1 MLRNKGCTDKMILLG
16 IDGMDPRF
24 TRRLLDEGK
33 LPNIRKLMELGACR
47 EDLMLLGAVPTVT
60 PPMWATLATGAYPMT
75 HGIVDFQ
82 LNYDG
87 ELDVNRNGVYST
99 YCKAEQLWNITAE
112 AGLKTLVWHWP
123 GGSWPPS
130 SDSEN
135 LMVVDGTSPGA
146 MGFFSLRA
154 DMEMIA
160 VASDITAEPKY
171 VKDVC
176 VRLEDIKGNIDE
188 LVSMP
193 QKYFMIRPR
202 GAYYDDYIKQHEMD
216 VSFNDF
222 RPASAADFHGSML
235 MDISQMDTLADGD
248 LPVGYSPFYT
258 PDGWAWDVPEG
269 AKEFKLLYMMGRV
282 QVPCLLLPDENGKY
296 DRVAVFDRKEQPMP
310 SAILKKGIMTQVPG
324 MGVNLFSGNPTPVH
338 IYRNMRVMDLAED
351 GSIVKIWI
359 SDGVDL
365 DSKTV
370 FHPQWIHDE
379 VYEKFGYPAPT
390 SIVGCH
396 DMDVLWN
403 CSHEQW
409 KQAAKWQ
416 ADCLTYMMDEHDV
429 KVIFSHYHGPDLEG
443 HQYMKYLKERE
454 NSPHT
459 QEELLQKAEATYALT
474 DEYIGRF
481 IPYIEKGYVLNIFS
495 DHGLICREETNP
507 GIGDGYGMNT
517 KLMQKLGYTVIT
529 ENEKGRPMIDWAN
542 TRAISTGCNNI
553 FINLKGRDRYGI
565 VDPADK
571 YELEEQ
577 IITDL
582 YNYKDPKTGH
592 RVITMALHN
601 KDAIL
606 LGLGGPYDAD
616 IICFVHDDYNFDHGD
631 SLSTAIGHAD
641 TSTSPIY
648 LIAGPGIKKNY
659 RTDMYIRE
667 VDVAPTAA
675 VLLGVR
681 IPKQC
686 EGAPAYSLLEE
697 EL

>member
-1 MLRNKGCTDKMILLG
+1 MALHVMDEANRCLQCKVPQCQKGCPIHTNIPEA
-16 IDGMDPRF
+16 I
-24 TRRLLDEGK
+24 RLLKENK
-33 LPNIRKLMELGACR
+33 LT
-47 EDLMLLGAVPTVT
+47 TV
-60 PPMWATLATGAYPMT
+60 
-75 HGIVDFQ
+75 I
-82 LNYDG
+82 
-87 ELDVNRNGVYST
+87 
-99 YCKAEQLWNITAE
+99 
-112 AGLKTLVWHWP
+112 
-123 GGSWPPS
+123 
-130 SDSEN
+130 
-135 LMVVDGTSPGA
+135 
-146 MGFFSLRA
+146 
-154 DMEMIA
+154 
-160 VASDITAEPKY
+160 
-171 VKDVC
+171 
-176 VRLEDIKGNIDE
+176 
-188 LVSMP
+188 
-193 QKYFMIRPR
+193 
-202 GAYYDDYIKQHEMD
+202 
-216 VSFNDF
+216 
-222 RPASAADFHGSML
+222 
-235 MDISQMDTLADGD
+235 
-248 LPVGYSPFYT
+248 
-258 PDGWAWDVPEG
+258 
-269 AKEFKLLYMMGRV
+269 
-282 QVPCLLLPDENGKY
+282 
-296 DRVAVFDRKEQPMP
+296 
-310 SAILKKGIMTQVPG
+310 
-324 MGVNLFSGNPTPVH
+324 
-338 IYRNMRVMDLAED
+338 
-351 GSIVKIWI
+351 
-359 SDGVDL
+359 
-365 DSKTV
+365 
-370 FHPQWIHDE
+370 
-379 VYEKFGYPAPT
+379 
-390 SIVGCH
+390 
-396 DMDVLWN
+396 
-403 CSHEQW
+403 
-409 KQAAKWQ
+409 
-416 ADCLTYMMDEHDV
+416 
-429 KVIFSHYHGPDLEG
+429 
-443 HQYMKYLKERE
+443 
-454 NSPHT
+454 
-459 QEELLQKAEATYALT
+459 ALT

-495 DHGLICREETNP
+495 DHGLICQEETNP